1 MIQDLHFSLKFF
13 NREQYF
19 MNILWFKSKSYDII
33 KGMLKIKMQIIFI
46 NSANFIKQKVS
57 GTHFQN

>member
-57 GTHFQN
+57 STHFQN